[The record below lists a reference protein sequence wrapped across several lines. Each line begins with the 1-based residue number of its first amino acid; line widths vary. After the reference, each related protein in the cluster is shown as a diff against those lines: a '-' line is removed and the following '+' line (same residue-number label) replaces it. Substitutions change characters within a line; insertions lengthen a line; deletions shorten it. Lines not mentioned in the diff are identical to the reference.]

1 MLSNSI
7 ISKHTSGDVTH
18 YIIRHND
25 AIVAYMDI
33 NKTASGNYWV
43 RHSATNGGR
52 QGMGY
57 ALYNLVISD
66 IYPAGLMP
74 SRECTSGF
82 AIPLLDKLFKDT
94 AIKKTIITDE
104 IDYMSEADEWI
115 DEIVAVNPT
124 LSEYDIIAFE
134 DDFSYFNASVSGKMT
149 PHPYNHVYN
158 ASCSFAGVISE
169 LKDNELNLI
178 EEGLAFFGARYE
190 TLDFCA

>member
-7 ISKHTSGDVTH
+7 ISKYTLGDVTH
-18 YIIRHND
+18 YIIRQNN

-33 NKTASGNYWV
+33 NSTASGNYWV
-43 RHSATNGGR
+43 RHSATEGGR
-52 QGMGY
+52 KGMGY
-57 ALYNLVISD
+57 ALYNLVIKD
-66 IYPAGLMP
+66 IYPSGLMP

-94 AIKKTIITDE
+94 AIKKSIITDE
-104 IDYMSEADEWI
+104 VDYMSEADEWL
-115 DEIVAVNPT
+115 DEVLAVNPT
-124 LSEYDIIAFE
+124 LSEDDISALE

-149 PHPYNHVYN
+149 PHPYNHVYK
-158 ASCSFAGVISE
+158 ASGAFAGVISE

-178 EEGLAFFGARYE
+178 EEGLAFFGARYD